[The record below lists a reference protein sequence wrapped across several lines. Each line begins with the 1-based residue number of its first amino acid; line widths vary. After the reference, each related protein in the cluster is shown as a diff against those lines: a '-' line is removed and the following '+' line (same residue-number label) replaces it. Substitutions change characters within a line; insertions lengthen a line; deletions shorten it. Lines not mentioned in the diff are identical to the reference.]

1 MFKKFMY
8 IILFAPLIFG
18 VFCLMIPISFH
29 LSYEEPI
36 FSNAIEHCKD
46 KDNIITS
53 DRGTL
58 QDQCIDKYMYT
69 PLLGELFINIIAT
82 VCLIIYIPVAIIY
95 CLKKVRL
102 IL

>member
-1 MFKKFMY
+1 MFKKFLYM
-8 IILFAPLIFG
+8 ILFSPLIFG
-18 VFCLMIPISFH
+18 LICLMIPLSFH

-58 QDQCIDKYMYT
+58 QDQCIDNYMYT
-69 PLLGELFINIIAT
+69 PWLGEYLINIIAT
-82 VCLIIYIPVAIIY
+82 VCLIICIPVAIIY
-95 CLKKVRL
+95 CFKKVRL

>member
-1 MFKKFMY
+1 MFKKFLYM
-8 IILFAPLIFG
+8 ILFSPLIFG
-18 VFCLMIPISFH
+18 LFCLIIPISFH

-36 FSNAIEHCKD
+36 FSDAIEHCKD

-69 PLLGELFINIIAT
+69 PWLGELFFSFLT
-82 VCLIIYIPVAIIY
+82 AIF
-95 CLKKVRL
+95 
-102 IL
+102 ILHSFSYFIF

>member
-1 MFKKFMY
+1 MFKKFKY
-8 IILFAPLIFG
+8 IILFSPLVFG
-18 VFCLMIPISFH
+18 LFCLIIPISFH
-29 LSYEEPI
+29 LSNEEPI

-69 PLLGELFINIIAT
+69 PWLGELVFSFSTSIFI
-82 VCLIIYIPVAIIY
+82 LIFVPILIYY
-95 CLKKVRL
+95 FFKKRL
-102 IL
+102 MY

>member
-1 MFKKFMY
+1 MY
-8 IILFAPLIFG
+8 IILFSPLVFG
-18 VFCLMIPISFH
+18 LLCLMIPISFH

-36 FSNAIEHCKD
+36 FGNAIEYCKE
-46 KDNIITS
+46 KDNIIIS
-53 DRGTL
+53 NRGTL
-58 QDQCIDKYMYT
+58 QDQCIDKYMYIYW
-69 PLLGELFINIIAT
+69 LGELFINIIAT

>member
-1 MFKKFMY
+1 ML
-8 IILFAPLIFG
+8 IPL
-18 VFCLMIPISFH
+18 SFH

-36 FSNAIEHCKD
+36 FTNAIEYCKD

-69 PLLGELFINIIAT
+69 PWLGELFLCFIA
-82 VCLIIYIPVAIIY
+82 LICFIFYIPFIILY
-95 CLKKVRL
+95 SKKT
-102 IL
+102 IIK

>member
-1 MFKKFMY
+1 MFKIFLY
-8 IILFAPLIFG
+8 IILFSHLVFG
-18 VFCLMIPISFH
+18 LLSLPIPISFH

-36 FSNAIEHCKD
+36 FSNAIEYCKD

-69 PLLGELFINIIAT
+69 PWLGELFFSFLTAIFI
-82 VCLIIYIPVAIIY
+82 LIFMPILIYNFF
-95 CLKKVRL
+95 KKKL
-102 IL
+102 MY

>member
-1 MFKKFMY
+1 MY
-8 IILFAPLIFG
+8 IILFSPLIFG
-18 VFCLMIPISFH
+18 LICLMIPISFH

-69 PLLGELFINIIAT
+69 PWLGELVFSFSTSIFI
-82 VCLIIYIPVAIIY
+82 LIFVPILIYY
-95 CLKKVRL
+95 FFKKRL
-102 IL
+102 MY

>member
-1 MFKKFMY
+1 MFKKFLY
-8 IILFAPLIFG
+8 IILLSPLMFG
-18 VFCLMIPISFH
+18 LFGLIIPISFH
-29 LSYEEPI
+29 LSYEKPI
-36 FSNAIEHCKD
+36 VSNAIDYCKD

-69 PLLGELFINIIAT
+69 PWLGELFLNIIAT
-82 VCLIIYIPVAIIY
+82 VCLFIYMPVAIIY
-95 CLKKVRL
+95 FLKKVRL